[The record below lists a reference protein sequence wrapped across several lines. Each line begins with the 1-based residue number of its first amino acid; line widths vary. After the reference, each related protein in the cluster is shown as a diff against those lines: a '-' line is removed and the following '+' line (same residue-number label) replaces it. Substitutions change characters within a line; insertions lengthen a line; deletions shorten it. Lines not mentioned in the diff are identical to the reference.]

1 MTDTPIHQIDLQA
14 AAKKAMLE
22 NGFEPE
28 FSPQVQQQLAELEAH
43 PPQVA
48 PSANIRDLRNLLWS
62 SIDNDTSRDLD
73 QAEVAERLPNGETKV
88 LVGIADVDTFVPK
101 SSAIDEHAGKDTTTV
116 YTGVRNFSM
125 LPEQLSTGT
134 SSLLETEDKLSIV
147 IEFVVGKDGSV
158 HSSSVYRAIVRNKA
172 QLTYNAVEAW
182 LENRSGVPD
191 KVASSM
197 EMQTQLKLQDQAAQA
212 LKNE

>member
-1 MTDTPIHQIDLQA
+1 MNDTPFPPIDLQA
-14 AAKKAMLE
+14 VARQAMLD

-28 FSPQVQQQLAELEAH
+28 FSPQVQQQLDELKAH

-73 QAEVAERLPNGETKV
+73 QIEAAERLPNGETKV

-101 SSAIDEHAGKDTTTV
+101 SSAIDEHAGKETTTV
-116 YTGVRNFSM
+116 YTGVRNFTM